1 MKPTFS
7 DIQRVLGPDAVLLPL
22 AGRGSKR
29 ITTEGW
35 QKTTLEET
43 RARAYQAKLGLGEV
57 GVLLGERGG
66 GICTVDLDADDA
78 ADAFLEANPCAAMTL
93 RTRGSRGCNFWF
105 RIKGE
110 IPKAGLIKRDDETV
124 GEWRAGGNQTKIM
137 GWHTDA
143 GRSYEWLVD
152 APPLA
157 IKFEELCW
165 PEGWEP
171 PRLKTPLE
179 RVTDEWGAPFVGCE
193 NGLKIN
199 QRALAALFAA
209 KNDLLFER
217 DEGRFYAY
225 QPDRGLWVV
234 ESPAKLKSRVLDM
247 ISELARAQDDDLR
260 EQLELKRTDQLGSS
274 LVRLLQGDLEQVNVF
289 GTPRRLVH
297 VLNGVI
303 ELGADSLTLRDF
315 CLEDYSRNQL
325 PIAFEAGATCPRFRE
340 LLAHALAED
349 DASLLQRWVGNV
361 LLGGNPGQ
369 LLMIQEGAG
378 GTGKSTV
385 ASVIEQLIGVD
396 NVQELR
402 TGRLEERFEL
412 TRFVGKRL
420 LAGRDVPGDFLSRR
434 GAATLKALT
443 GGDRLQGEVKGGHGT
458 PVVDGIDV
466 LVSSNSRLRVR
477 LDGDV
482 TAWRRRLL
490 IVTYAGAR
498 PSKPIPDYDQLLIRE
513 EGAGILL
520 WALQGARAFS
530 HELTQHG
537 RIQLSERQTARVDA
551 LLAESDSVR
560 AFVEACVERDAGGEV
575 RVDELKVGYNAFCEA
590 RDWTPLGGNELERQ
604 LPDLILSRFGV
615 TKRHDVAGAKGQRRG
630 WKGIR
635 LNPPT

>member
-1 MKPTFS
+1 MIPTLA
-7 DIQRVLGPDAVLLPL
+7 DTQRVLGPDAVLLPL
-22 AGRGSKR
+22 EKGSKK
-29 ITTEGW
+29 ITSDGW
-35 QKTTLEET
+35 QRTTVEMT
-43 RARAYQAKLGLGEV
+43 RAPAYQAKLCAGADV
-57 GVLLGERGG
+57 GVLLGEPGG
-66 GICTVDLDADDA
+66 GVCTVDLDADEVA
-78 ADAFLEANPCAAMTL
+78 EAFLEANPCAAVTL

-105 RIKGE
+105 RVKGE
-110 IPKAGLIKRDDETV
+110 IPKAGVIKLDDETV

-137 GWHTDA
+137 GWHSEA
-143 GRSYEWLVD
+143 GRYYEWLVD

-157 IKFEELCW
+157 IKFEELRW
-165 PEGWEP
+165 PEGWKA

-179 RVTDEWGAPFVGCE
+179 RVTEEWGAPFVDSERGI
-193 NGLKIN
+193 KIN
-199 QRALAALFAA
+199 QRSLAALFAA
-209 KNDLLFER
+209 ENELLFER
-217 DEGRFYAY
+217 DEGRFYSY
-225 QPDRGLWVV
+225 LPDRGLWVV

-247 ISELARAQDDDLR
+247 IGKLARAQDDDLR

-274 LVRLLQGDLEQVNVF
+274 LVSLLKGDLEKVNAF
-289 GTPRRLVH
+289 GTLRRVIH
-297 VLNGVI
+297 VMNGVI
-303 ELGADSLTLRDF
+303 ELGADALTLRDF
-315 CLEDYSRNQL
+315 SLEDYSRNQL
-325 PIAFEAGATCPRFRE
+325 PISYQEGAACPRFQV
-340 LLAHALAED
+340 LLANALSND

-490 IVTYAGAR
+490 IVTYTGTPPAR
-498 PSKPIPDYDQLLIRE
+498 PIPDYDQLLIRE

-520 WALQGARAFS
+520 WALEGALAFS
-530 HELTQHG
+530 LELEKHG
-537 RIQLSERQTARVDA
+537 RIQLSERQRARIDA

-560 AFVEACVERDAGGEV
+560 AFVEACVDRDGGSEV
-575 RVDELKVGYNAFCEA
+575 LVDDLKIGYNAFCEV
-590 RDWTPLGGNELERQ
+590 RDWTPLGGNEVERQ
-604 LPDLILSRFGV
+604 LPDLILSRFNL
-615 TKRHDVAGAKGQRRG
+615 TKRNDVAGAKGQRRG